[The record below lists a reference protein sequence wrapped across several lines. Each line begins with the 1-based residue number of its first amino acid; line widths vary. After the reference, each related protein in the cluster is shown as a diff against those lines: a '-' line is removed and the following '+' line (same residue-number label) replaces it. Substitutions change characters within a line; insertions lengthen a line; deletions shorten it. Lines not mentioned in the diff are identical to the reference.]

1 MKILFDYNIFS
12 HQKLGGI
19 SRYFINLHKYMNRYQ
34 DVNCKI
40 FTPIHFNKFLKSY
53 KDKKNNHFY
62 LKDYPKFTRKLINF
76 FNYSSSKIYCKYF
89 KPDIIHKTFFNYN
102 FDNNKKTKKV
112 ITVYDL
118 IHEIYHND
126 FNRSDNYLPKK
137 NFLNI
142 VDSIICPSYKTK
154 NDLIHF
160 YNIKPEKISVIYM
173 GINEFNDTKELEFS
187 NKLKPYLLYVGDRK
201 RYKNFKNL
209 IIALSIK
216 KNILN
221 DFKLVCLGGGKFSN
235 TEKILFKD
243 HKINENEIIQ
253 LEGDD
258 RILLNLYKNAQAF
271 IFPSTYEGLGLP
283 QLEAMSL
290 GCPVISSNHEA
301 ILEAVDKSA
310 ALFNPNEPEDIINV
324 IEKTIY
330 SKEKLNDLKQ
340 KGFERSKL
348 FSFEKCA
355 KETLNLY
362 KKILN

>member
-1 MKILFDYNIFS
+1 MKILFDYSIFS

-19 SRYFINLHKYMNRYQ
+19 SRYFVNLHKYMNRFENT
-34 DVNCKI
+34 DCKI

-53 KDKKNNHFY
+53 MDKKNNYLY

-76 FNYSSSKIYCKYF
+76 INFNSSKIYCKYF

-102 FDNNKKTKKV
+102 FDNNKKTKKI

-118 IHEIYHND
+118 IHEIYHKD
-126 FNRSDNYLPKK
+126 FNKSDTYLPKK
-137 NFLNI
+137 KFLNI
-142 VDSIICPSYKTK
+142 VDSIICPSNKTK
-154 NDLIHF
+154 NDLIYF
-160 YNIKPEKISVIYM
+160 YNIKPEKINVIYM
-173 GINEFNDTKELEFS
+173 GINKFNDYKELEFS
-187 NKLKPYLLYVGDRK
+187 KKLMPYLLYVGDRK

-221 DFKLVCLGGGKFSN
+221 DFKLVCFGGGKFSD

-243 HKINENEIIQ
+243 HKINESEIIQ

-258 RILLNLYKNAQAF
+258 NILFNLYKNAIAF

-301 ILEAVDKSA
+301 ILEAVGKSA
-310 ALFNPNEPEDIINV
+310 ALFNPSDPEDIINV

-330 SKEKLNDLKQ
+330 SQEKLDELKK

-348 FSFEKCA
+348 FSPEKCA

-362 KKILN
+362 KKISN

>member
-19 SRYFINLHKYMNRYQ
+19 SRYFINLHKYLNRFQ
-34 DVNCKI
+34 NIDCKI
-40 FTPIHFNKFLKSY
+40 FSPIHLNKFLKSY
-53 KDKKNNHFY
+53 MYKKNSYIFLN
-62 LKDYPKFTRKLINF
+62 DYPKFTRKLINF
-76 FNYSSSKIYCKYF
+76 INFNSSKIYCKYF
-89 KPDIIHKTFFNYN
+89 RPDIIHKTFYNNN
-102 FDNNKKTKKV
+102 FDNNKKIKKI

-118 IHEIYHND
+118 IHEIYYND
-126 FNRSDNYLPKK
+126 FNKPETYLPKK
-137 NFLNI
+137 KFLNL
-142 VDSIICPSYKTK
+142 VDSIICPSNKTK

-173 GINEFNDTKELEFS
+173 GINEFNYTKELKFS
-187 NKLKPYLLYVGDRK
+187 ERLTPYLLYVGDRK

-216 KNILN
+216 ENILN
-221 DFKLVCLGGGKFSN
+221 DFKLICFGGGKFSN
-235 TEKILFKD
+235 TEKILFKNY
-243 HKINENEIIQ
+243 KINENKIIQ

-258 RILLNLYKNAQAF
+258 QILFNLYKNAKAF
-271 IFPSTYEGLGLP
+271 VFPSTYEGLGLP

-301 ILEAVDKSA
+301 ILEAVGKSA
-310 ALFNPNEPEDIINV
+310 ALFNPNEPEDIISV
-324 IEKTIY
+324 IENTVY
-330 SKEKLNDLKQ
+330 SEKKLNDLKL

-348 FSFEKCA
+348 FSFEKCT
-355 KETLNLY
+355 KETLDLY